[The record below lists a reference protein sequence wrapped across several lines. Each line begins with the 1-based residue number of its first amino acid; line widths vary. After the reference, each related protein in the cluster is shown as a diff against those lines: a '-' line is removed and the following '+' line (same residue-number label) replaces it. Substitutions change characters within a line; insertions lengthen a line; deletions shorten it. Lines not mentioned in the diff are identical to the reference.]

1 MTKIPPHT
9 KIEAMAGDVV
19 VVGQSQDCVAR
30 KGSIVIVNDGGYC
43 DAMEGS
49 DVTVNVGGDC
59 DAYKGATVTVNGG
72 TFFPHP
78 GSNVTVNSG
87 TFFPHH
93 ASNVTD
99 NRPTTTTPTT
109 TDHRTGGMVMHYT
122 GPGYIAISQDLGPY
136 AGTIPALNVRILK
149 LVLQTRLR
157 SSDKTAT
164 AMLLERNTF
173 YGRGYAATGPLVPV
187 SEADIA
193 SLIAA
198 EAAQLAADKKVDD
211 AYYARLPRR
220 TPAQQ
225 AEIDAI
231 NYPTSTEDSE
241 Y

>member
-1 MTKIPPHT
+1 
-9 KIEAMAGDVV
+9 
-19 VVGQSQDCVAR
+19 
-30 KGSIVIVNDGGYC
+30 
-43 DAMEGS
+43 
-49 DVTVNVGGDC
+49 
-59 DAYKGATVTVNGG
+59 
-72 TFFPHP
+72 
-78 GSNVTVNSG
+78 
-87 TFFPHH
+87 
-93 ASNVTD
+93 
-99 NRPTTTTPTT
+99 
-109 TDHRTGGMVMHYT
+109 MVMHYT
-122 GPGYIAISQDLGPY
+122 GPGYIAISQDLGPC